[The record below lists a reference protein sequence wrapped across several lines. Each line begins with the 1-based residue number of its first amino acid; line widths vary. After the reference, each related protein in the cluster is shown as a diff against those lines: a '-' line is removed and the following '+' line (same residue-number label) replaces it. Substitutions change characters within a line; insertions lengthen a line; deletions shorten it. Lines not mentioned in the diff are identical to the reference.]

1 MQMQDLLNLKIIRY
15 SNFLFLIEIKVYFLQ
30 LCTIPIVFL
39 DRLFRNIMFI
49 ILNQRS
55 KVSCDLFEVFRLVD
69 LNGLGCDLRRKEE
82 KN

>member
-1 MQMQDLLNLKIIRY
+1 
-15 SNFLFLIEIKVYFLQ
+15 
-30 LCTIPIVFL
+30 
-39 DRLFRNIMFI
+39 MFI